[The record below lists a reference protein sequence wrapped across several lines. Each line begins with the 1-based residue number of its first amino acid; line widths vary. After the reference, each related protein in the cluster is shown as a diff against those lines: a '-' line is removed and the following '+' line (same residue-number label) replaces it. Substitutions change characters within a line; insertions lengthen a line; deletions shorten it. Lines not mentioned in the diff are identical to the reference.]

1 MKSVSIIIVNWNGGH
16 LLDECLSSLE
26 KQRYKNF
33 EIIVVDNGSTD
44 GSIQVLEQWA
54 RVVKVMALSENK
66 GFTGG
71 NIEGLKAARG
81 EYIGLFNNDAVA
93 DPNWLRE
100 LVTAMDEDDIV
111 GICASKL
118 IIYDQ
123 PDKIDSAGDGCV
135 TSGHGI
141 KRGNRESINNFTKKE
156 YVFGACAAAVLYRRK
171 MIEDIGFFDEDFY
184 LNCDDSDLNFRAQ
197 LMGWKCM
204 YVPTAVALHRVSATI
219 KGLSHQ
225 GVYYSSRNDECVW
238 VKNMP
243 TSLMIRYLHHKLI
256 HELGSIIYFCIK
268 RGKWGPVF
276 KGKLDAIKMLP
287 QLLGKRKEI
296 QRKKRVTNRY
306 LNTVLTPIFDR
317 RMLKGKIKRLFSL
330 N

>member
-1 MKSVSIIIVNWNGGH
+1 MKSVSIIVVNWNGEH

-26 KQRYKNF
+26 KQSYKNL

-44 GSIQVLEQWA
+44 GSIQVLKQWGP
-54 RVVKVMALSENK
+54 VVKVVSLSENK

-71 NIEGLKAARG
+71 NIEGLKIARG
-81 EYIGLFNNDAVA
+81 EYIALFNNDAVA

-100 LVTAMDEDDIV
+100 LVSAMDEDEKV

-123 PDKIDSAGDGCV
+123 PDTIDSAGDGCV

-156 YVFGACAAAVLYRRK
+156 YVFGACGAAVLYRRT
-171 MIEDIGFFDEDFY
+171 MIDDIGFFDRDFF
-184 LNCDDSDLNFRAQ
+184 LNCDDTDMNFRAQ
-197 LMGWKCM
+197 LMGWKC
-204 YVPTAVALHRVSATI
+204 VFIPTAVVLHRVSATI
-219 KGLSHQ
+219 GGGSDL

-238 VKNMP
+238 IKNMP
-243 TSLMIRYLHHKLI
+243 MALMIRYFHHKMI
-256 HELGSIIYFCIK
+256 QELGVLIYFCIK
-268 RGKWGPVF
+268 RGKWGPVL

-287 QLLGKRKEI
+287 QLLRKRKEI

-306 LNTVLTPIFDR
+306 LNTVLTSILDR